1 MQIGSDRW
9 KDPQVL
15 LNYFTVNLF
24 VIHMEKRAVHIFL
37 NFNQVIIAIFIA
49 DGQSSA
55 AEYLR
60 FAIVSTNADC

>member
-1 MQIGSDRW
+1 
-9 KDPQVL
+9 
-15 LNYFTVNLF
+15 
-24 VIHMEKRAVHIFL
+24 MEKRAVHIFL